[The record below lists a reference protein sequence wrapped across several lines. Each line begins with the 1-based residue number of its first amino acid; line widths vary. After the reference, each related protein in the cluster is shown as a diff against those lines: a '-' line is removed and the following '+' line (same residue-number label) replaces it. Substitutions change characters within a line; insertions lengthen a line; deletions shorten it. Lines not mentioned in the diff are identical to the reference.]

1 MGEPLPDIAPPV
13 ILVIED
19 EPPIARLLQQT
30 LDLEGYTTLV
40 ANTGEAGLA
49 LAIRE
54 APQLILLD
62 LMLPGIDGF
71 EVISRLR
78 NNLRTSHIPVMI
90 LSARH
95 DTEDKV
101 RAFASKADDYLTKP
115 FVHVEL
121 MARIQ
126 TQLRHVQ
133 YILRSPLT
141 TLPGGRLVERTI
153 AQRLAEGQAGAQ
165 WSILYFDLDHFKAF
179 NDAYGFLRGN
189 DLILLLARI
198 ASETLRAEGG
208 PNDFLGHIGGDDFI
222 LITTPDRVVPICET
236 MIKRWGAE
244 SLAYYLPDDAQR
256 GEFLSVNGLR
266 EPQTYPLVSL
276 SIGVISNTLHPVT
289 TMEEVSQLAAEV
301 KYRAKSMPGNAY
313 YIDQRRRPVVTDP
326 LASPTGPLPWP
337 DDPDAAN

>member
-1 MGEPLPDIAPPV
+1 MIPKGAYTPRADHVQQIVGVIQREALMGEPLPDIAPPV

-115 FVHVEL
+115 FVH
-121 MARIQ
+121 
-126 TQLRHVQ
+126 
-133 YILRSPLT
+133 
-141 TLPGGRLVERTI
+141 
-153 AQRLAEGQAGAQ
+153 
-165 WSILYFDLDHFKAF
+165 
-179 NDAYGFLRGN
+179 
-189 DLILLLARI
+189 
-198 ASETLRAEGG
+198 
-208 PNDFLGHIGGDDFI
+208 
-222 LITTPDRVVPICET
+222 
-236 MIKRWGAE
+236 
-244 SLAYYLPDDAQR
+244 
-256 GEFLSVNGLR
+256 
-266 EPQTYPLVSL
+266 
-276 SIGVISNTLHPVT
+276 
-289 TMEEVSQLAAEV
+289 
-301 KYRAKSMPGNAY
+301 
-313 YIDQRRRPVVTDP
+313 
-326 LASPTGPLPWP
+326 
-337 DDPDAAN
+337 